1 MPTGLPHSSGRA
13 RLPGRASG
21 DLPVLSRVEPGAVR
35 AALPAA
41 PPDEPE
47 PFAAVLQDLDEVLLP
62 GITHWNHPRFFAY
75 FATSG
80 SEPGILAELLAATLN
95 VNAMLWRT
103 SPAATEL
110 EELVL
115 DWVAQLIGPPGG
127 ASRPHRGHRLHLDS
141 RRACGRPRASPGR
154 HRPLL
159 RAGALLGREG
169 RPDPR
174 PGGSQ
179 GGGGRSVPA
188 CGPTRSPKR
197 SRHGGGGGGGD
208 RGDHVRDLGRPR
220 ARGRRPGE
228 QAGAWLH
235 VDAAYAGSAMVCEEL
250 RWALEGCERADSLVV
265 NPHKWLFTPVDCS
278 CLFSRRP
285 EVLRRAFSLV
295 PEYLRSDEEAT
306 NLMDYGP
313 ALGRRFRALKLWAV
327 IRCYGRSGLQ
337 ARIREHVRLAQ
348 LFASWVEAE
357 PGWEVVAPVP
367 FSVVC
372 FRREGSD
379 EENEA
384 IVERANA
391 TGEVFLSP
399 TVLRDRTVL
408 RLAIGN
414 VRTTEADVERAWAV
428 LRKRPPAGRVS
439 CVAGPLLVVTA
450 TDYHTAG
457 EPFRIVTGGVP
468 PIPGARS
475 SRSAAGRRSTWSP
488 CASSSCTSPEATPT
502 CTAAS

>member
-1 MPTGLPHSSGRA
+1 MTDFRA
-13 RLPGRASG
+13 DGAAALEWAARYLEGVRE
-21 DLPVLSRVEPGAVR
+21 LPVLSRVEPGAVR

-47 PFAAVLQDLDEVLLP
+47 PFAAVLQDLDDVLLP

-75 FATSG
+75 FAISG

-115 DWVAQLIGPPGG
+115 DWVAQLMGLPDGLHGHIEDT
-127 ASRPHRGHRLHLDS
+127 ASTSTL
-141 RRACGRPRASPGR
+141 A
-154 HRPLL
+154 
-159 RAGALLGREG
+159 ALAAAREL
-169 RPDPR
+169 R
-174 PGGSQ
+174 PGGVVLCSEQ
-179 GGGGRSVPA
+179 AHSSVEKAARILGLEARKVAVDDEFRMRPDAVARALEDAEAAAVVATVGTTSTTSVDPVPA
-188 CGPTRSPKR
+188 IA
-197 SRHGGGGGGGD
+197 
-208 RGDHVRDLGRPR
+208 DL
-220 ARGRRPGE
+220 AE

-250 RWALEGCERADSLVV
+250 RWAFEGCERADSLVV

-295 PEYLRSDEEAT
+295 PEYLRSDEDAT

-337 ARIREHVRLAQ
+337 ERIREHVRLAQ

-357 PGWEVVAPVP
+357 PGWDVVAPVP
-367 FSVVC
+367 FSAVC
-372 FRREGSD
+372 FRHEGSD
-379 EENEA
+379 EENRA

-414 VRTTEADVERAWAV
+414 LRTTRADVERAWAV
-428 LRKRPPAGRVS
+428 LRDA
-439 CVAGPLLVVTA
+439 AAL
-450 TDYHTAG
+450 
-457 EPFRIVTGGVP
+457 
-468 PIPGARS
+468 PG
-475 SRSAAGRRSTWSP
+475 
-488 CASSSCTSPEATPT
+488 
-502 CTAAS
+502 

>member
-1 MPTGLPHSSGRA
+1 MSDFRA
-13 RLPGRASG
+13 DGAAALEWVARYLEGVR

-47 PFAAVLQDLDEVLLP
+47 PFAAVLQDLDDVLLP

-75 FATSG
+75 FAISG

-110 EELVL
+110 EEVVL
-115 DWVAQLIGPPGG
+115 AWVAQLMGLPEGLHGHIEDT
-127 ASRPHRGHRLHLDS
+127 ASTSTL
-141 RRACGRPRASPGR
+141 A
-154 HRPLL
+154 
-159 RAGALLGREG
+159 ALAAAREL
-169 RPDPR
+169 R
-174 PGGSQ
+174 PGGVVLCSDQ
-179 GGGGRSVPA
+179 AHSSVEKAARILGLEARKVVVDDEFRMHPVSLAEALEDAEVAAVVATVGTTSTTSVDPVPA
-188 CGPTRSPKR
+188 IA
-197 SRHGGGGGGGD
+197 
-208 RGDHVRDLGRPR
+208 DL
-220 ARGRRPGE
+220 AE

-250 RWALEGCERADSLVV
+250 RWAFQGCDRADSLVV

-295 PEYLRSDEEAT
+295 PEYLQSDEDAT

-337 ARIREHVRLAQ
+337 ERIREHVRLAQ

-357 PGWEVVAPVP
+357 PGWDVVAPVP
-367 FSVVC
+367 FSAVC
-372 FRREGSD
+372 FRHEGSD
-379 EENEA
+379 EENRA
-384 IVERANA
+384 IVEHANA
-391 TGEVFLSP
+391 TGEMFLSP

-414 VRTTEADVERAWAV
+414 VQTTEADVERAWAV
-428 LRKRPPAGRVS
+428 LRDA
-439 CVAGPLLVVTA
+439 
-450 TDYHTAG
+450 
-457 EPFRIVTGGVP
+457 
-468 PIPGARS
+468 
-475 SRSAAGRRSTWSP
+475 AAGSG
-488 CASSSCTSPEATPT
+488 
-502 CTAAS
+502 